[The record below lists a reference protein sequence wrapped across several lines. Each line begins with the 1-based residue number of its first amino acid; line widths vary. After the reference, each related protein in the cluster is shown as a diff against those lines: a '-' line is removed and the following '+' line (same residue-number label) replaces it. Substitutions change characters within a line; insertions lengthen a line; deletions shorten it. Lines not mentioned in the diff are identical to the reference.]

1 MRSLSGPRN
10 HEIRFPFIPLDVGP
24 SNDGALARTVMED
37 SCMRTTATLVM
48 AALMGLMLSLSSGC
62 MPQDQSSSGS
72 GAAAPTS
79 ATQQQ
84 APGPAASPQGSSPT
98 GGAAPPAAPSGA
110 GRPVARRVEVVAS
123 NLEVPWALAFAP
135 DGRLFVT
142 ERPGRIRVIVQGR
155 LLGAPVATLPAV
167 TSAES
172 GLMGLVLDPDF
183 ARNGYAY
190 VMYTYRTEG
199 GGMANRISRLT
210 IEANHAGGEVVL
222 LEGIPA
228 SSIHDG
234 GRLALGPD
242 GKLYATA
249 GDSSHPDLAQDR
261 SSLAGKILRLNLDGS
276 VPQDNPDPGSV
287 IYSLGHRNPEGLAF
301 EPGSGR
307 LYETEHGP
315 TGNDEV
321 NLIEPG
327 ANYGWPEVQGTEHGS
342 FVAPISVYNPSV
354 APAGAAFYAG
364 DKLGDWAGSLFFGT
378 LRGQH
383 LHRLVLGGPRQVVQ
397 GGEAVRGGVRADKG
411 GGPGAG
417 WVYLLQHQ
425 QSGWAGQPQSRG
437 RPHPED
443 RARVSDLES
452 YPFDTLPDYL
462 APGLRLVFVGI
473 NPAVYAVQ
481 RGHYFARPTNRFWP
495 AFSRSH
501 LSRPVREAVGRD
513 RLVPEDDSILP
524 RFGIGFTDTVKRP
537 TPNAAGLLPADYAEW
552 TPRLLAK
559 LERYR
564 PRVACF
570 HGVTGFSAFTRYAL
584 GEPREHIELGPQS
597 RSLGTVRLYVVPN
610 PSGANA
616 HYRMEDQALWYDR
629 LAEHLDGLD
638 MQWPARDTG

>member
-1 MRSLSGPRN
+1 M
-10 HEIRFPFIPLDVGP
+10 
-24 SNDGALARTVMED
+24 
-37 SCMRTTATLVM
+37 
-48 AALMGLMLSLSSGC
+48 
-62 MPQDQSSSGS
+62 
-72 GAAAPTS
+72 
-79 ATQQQ
+79 
-84 APGPAASPQGSSPT
+84 
-98 GGAAPPAAPSGA
+98 
-110 GRPVARRVEVVAS
+110 ARRVEVVAS

-276 VPQDNPDPGSV
+276 VPQDNPDPGSA

-327 ANYGWPEVQGTEHGS
+327 ANYGWPEVQGAEARLLCCPHLGLQPLCGPCWCCLLCWGQ
-342 FVAPISVYNPSV
+342 AGGLGGQSVLRDAKGP
-354 APAGAAFYAG
+354 APAPVGAGRAQAG
-364 DKLGDWAGSLFFGT
+364 
-378 LRGQH
+378 
-383 LHRLVLGGPRQVVQ
+383 
-397 GGEAVRGGVRADKG
+397 GGE
-411 GGPGAG
+411 
-417 WVYLLQHQ
+417 
-425 QSGWAGQPQSRG
+425 
-437 RPHPED
+437 E
-443 RARVSDLES
+443 
-452 YPFDTLPDYL
+452 
-462 APGLRLVFVGI
+462 
-473 NPAVYAVQ
+473 
-481 RGHYFARPTNRFWP
+481 
-495 AFSRSH
+495 
-501 LSRPVREAVGRD
+501 
-513 RLVPEDDSILP
+513 
-524 RFGIGFTDTVKRP
+524 
-537 TPNAAGLLPADYAEW
+537 
-552 TPRLLAK
+552 
-559 LERYR
+559 
-564 PRVACF
+564 
-570 HGVTGFSAFTRYAL
+570 
-584 GEPREHIELGPQS
+584 
-597 RSLGTVRLYVVPN
+597 RLYEGEYGRIRAVAQGPDGSIYFSTSN
-610 PSGANA
+610 GMGGAT
-616 HYRMEDQALWYDR
+616 
-629 LAEHLDGLD
+629 
-638 MQWPARDTG
+638 PAPRTTAS